1 MIELLIFGA
10 LTGFV
15 SGYFGVGGG
24 MVLVPMLLYYG
35 FDMKQA
41 VAISIM
47 QMVFSSV
54 YGSFLNAKKCIAILK
69 DGLLLGIG
77 GFIGGL
83 QSGFI
88 VSNVSTKS
96 LEYLFLA
103 LVAFA
108 IIRIFISNVN
118 IEQVQEQKSKLTLLL
133 IGFIIGMLA
142 MSIGTGGSIML
153 TPILLGFMKYDLK
166 VATSL
171 SLFFVMFSSIAGFIS
186 MSYNGQMLFSE
197 GSIVGLA
204 SLFGVYF
211 GVKLKNNTHVVSYKK
226 FILILYFLI
235 MVSMINRMF
244 FL

>member
-15 SGYFGVGGG
+15 SGYFGIGGG
-24 MVLVPMLLYYG
+24 MVLVPMLLYSN

-54 YGSFLNAKKCIAILK
+54 YGSFLNAKRCIGILK
-69 DGLLLGIG
+69 DGLFLGIG

-88 VSNVSTKS
+88 VSTFSIEF
-96 LEYLFLA
+96 LEYLFLTIVS
-103 LVAFA
+103 LA
-108 IIRIFISNVN
+108 IVRIFISNVK
-118 IEQVQEQKSKLTLLL
+118 IEQVQEEKSRLTLLF
-133 IGFIIGMLA
+133 IGFFIGMIA
-142 MSIGTGGSIML
+142 MSIGIGGSIML

-186 MSYNGQMLFSE
+186 MSYNGQILFSE
-197 GSIVGLA
+197 GATVGIA
-204 SLFGVYF
+204 SLIGVYF
-211 GVKLKNNTHVVSYKK
+211 GVKLKQNTHVVSYKN
-226 FILILYFLI
+226 FILILYVLI
-235 MVSMINRMF
+235 LLSMLNKIF
-244 FL
+244 FS

>member
-54 YGSFLNAKKCIAILK
+54 YGSFLNAKKCIGILK

-88 VSNVSTKS
+88 VSNVSTRS

-108 IIRIFISNVN
+108 IIRIFVSNVH
-118 IEQVQEQKSKLTLLL
+118 IEQVQVQKSRLTLLL
-133 IGFIIGMLA
+133 IGFTIGMLA
-142 MSIGTGGSIML
+142 MSIGIGGSIML

-186 MSYNGQMLFSE
+186 MSYNGQILFSE
-197 GSIVGLA
+197 GTTVGLA

-226 FILILYFLI
+226 YILILYVLI
-235 MVSMINRMF
+235 SVSMINKMF
-244 FL
+244 F